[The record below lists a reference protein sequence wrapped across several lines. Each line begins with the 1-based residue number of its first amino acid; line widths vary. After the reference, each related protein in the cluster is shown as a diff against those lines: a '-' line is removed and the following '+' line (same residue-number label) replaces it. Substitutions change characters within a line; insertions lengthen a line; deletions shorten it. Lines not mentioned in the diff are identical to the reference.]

1 MTSDEVTAVFKA
13 VSVKKN
19 EGVFLPY
26 KPMLL
31 LYSLSKLL
39 LHKKRLINFSEINRD
54 LSLYAAEYSINNNF
68 HYPFYRLQNDMIW
81 EVEADS
87 GLVPNASG
95 DVSKTSLLRSNA
107 RGGFT
112 QGIYQALSDDKFLFQ
127 AVVDSII
134 NTYAVDEF
142 FLGYLDELNLLPN
155 KVEDISFSSE
165 SYEINSPIN
174 ILKGNLVTPKNN
186 GYITY
191 LNSLH
196 NLKASGANA
205 LAESQILNKYFPEL
219 YEPFSLVEDLY
230 QTLNAEKERVIF
242 LTGHAGDG
250 KSTVAM
256 DVLKRLNHWP
266 LDKPLENV
274 LKEKEEVI
282 HSDGKS
288 THIVKDMSELSASR
302 RMEWLEQGFS
312 QKGNWLIVSNTGPLI
327 DSILKYAEQCGVD
340 QSIDSDILKVLDEP
354 YEGGDL
360 SAHTLTS
367 FSKELVI
374 INMTRLDNIDLA
386 ASILTRMIKHS
397 AWQECD
403 GCLAEASCAL
413 KSNQAALSAMDGVLA
428 DRIRWI
434 YKRVAAYEQRLT
446 LRQMVAHLALSVTGG
461 IDCTTIHDKFLDANS
476 SEEETG
482 KALSPYIFSENF
494 FGYREG
500 KPWKDAEN
508 LLAIRLIR
516 RMEFGGPIA
525 VNFERQ
531 LLTNGQWSGVKIPPN
546 LISIQ
551 KYWLKWGQSM
561 EGVRWR
567 SSLRRMLYFFSQS
580 TNAIE
585 ETPNLALFF
594 NSFLQSSMLRQFD
607 SWQNK
612 ELLLLNSHE
621 KRELRKGCMQTL
633 LEVYSGFC
641 NGQFQEGQ
649 MDNLYLTLRR
659 ADQAV
664 IQTTQLVIAKLSND
678 DFKLDYDTVKRLPVL
693 IYKYADKEALL
704 ELTLP
709 LLDYIQ
715 DRAVGNL
722 GNELA
727 PIHLAQLECFKS
739 ELLKL
744 SRHRNSNEEIGL
756 LSSGITGE
764 VKLHRYMVNGKEL
777 EID

>member
-1 MTSDEVTAVFKA
+1 MDIFKEI
-13 VSVKKN
+13 KN
-19 EGVFLPY
+19 VRVYQEAGVPSLH
-26 KPMLL
+26 KPVMLL
-31 LYSLSKLL
+31 ISLSRCYHEKN
-39 LHKKRLINFSEINRD
+39 RLCLFSELDEQFCELFIKF
-54 LSLYAAEYSINNNF
+54 SLPGKSDNS
-68 HYPFYRLQNDMIW
+68 HYPFGKLENDGIW
-81 EVEADS
+81 EVENSATLKRTS
-87 GLVPNASG
+87 AGHLFKKELVEKS
-95 DVSKTSLLRSNA
+95 VV
-107 RGGFT
+107 GGFSAC
-112 QGIYQALSDDKFLFQ
+112 IYKELIDDKLLIHR
-127 AVVDSII
+127 II
-134 NTYAVDEF
+134 NYLLKTYFSVNDENNIYT
-142 FLGYLDELNLLPN
+142 FLSIN
-155 KVEDISFSSE
+155 KMENDKSTTVLVST
-165 SYEINSPIN
+165 
-174 ILKGNLVTPKNN
+174 GNQAHKMNTKNN

-205 LAESQILNKYFPEL
+205 LAESQSLNKYFPEL

-230 QTLNAEKERVIF
+230 QTLNAEKDRVIF

-256 DVLKRLNHWP
+256 DVLKRLNQWS

-413 KSNQAALSAMDGVLA
+413 KSNQAALSAMDGVLVN
-428 DRIRWI
+428 RIRWI

-446 LRQMVAHLALSVTGG
+446 LRQMVSHLALSVTGG

-516 RMEFGGPIA
+516 RMEFGGSIA

-585 ETPNLALFF
+585 ETPNLDLFF

-659 ADQAV
+659 ADQAI

-678 DFKLDYDTVKRLPVL
+678 DFKLDYDAVKRLPIL

-715 DRAVGNL
+715 DRAVGKL

-727 PIHLAQLECFKS
+727 PIHLAQLEYFKS
-739 ELLKL
+739 ELLNL
-744 SRHRNSNEEIGL
+744 SCHRNSNEEIGL